1 MTKQE
6 YRELVSKRTILL
18 DGATGSN
25 LMKVGMPKGVCT
37 EAWIAENP
45 EPLMHLQKQYVE
57 AGSDIV
63 YAPTFAAN
71 RICLNEHG
79 LGDKT
84 EELNKKLV
92 EISRKATEGKC
103 YVLGD
108 MTTTGKTDIPYE
120 VLFDTYQEQARLL
133 YEAGVDLIGVE
144 TMIGVDETMA
154 AIDAVASV
162 CDLPMTCTMTIE
174 SDGSLFFGGNVF
186 DAAVSFQ
193 EMGVSAV
200 GINCSTGPDQLVAV
214 VSHLRE
220 LVDIPLIVKP
230 NLGLPFIDD
239 QGNAIYNMTPE
250 TFAESMKRLIECGA
264 NVVGGCCGT
273 TPECIRLVKEYIG

>member
-1 MTKQE
+1 MTKKE
-6 YRELVSKRTILL
+6 YKDLIAERVVIL

-25 LMKVGMPKGVCT
+25 LMKMGMPRGVCT

-45 EPLMHLQKQYVE
+45 ESLMSLQRQYAQ

-79 LGDKT
+79 IGDKT

-92 EISRKATEGKC
+92 SISKEAVQGKC
-103 YVLGD
+103 MVLGD
-108 MTTTGKTDIPYE
+108 MTTTGKPDLPYE
-120 VLFDTYQEQARLL
+120 VLFDNYQEQARIL
-133 YEAGVDLIGVE
+133 YECGVDLIGVE

-154 AIDAVASV
+154 AIDAVFSV
-162 CDLPMTCTMTIE
+162 CDLPMTCTLTIE

-186 DAAVSFQ
+186 EASVAFQ

-220 LVDIPLIVKP
+220 MVDIPLIIKP
-230 NLGLPFIDD
+230 NLGMPFIDD

-250 TFAESMKRLIECGA
+250 TWAASMKKLVECGA
-264 NVVGGCCGT
+264 NVIGGCCGT
-273 TPECIRLVKEYIG
+273 TPECIRMVKELIK